1 MEFIQRFFSAT
12 WQIFLEMSPYLLLG
26 FLFAGILNV
35 VISKERVSRYLGK
48 RSAWSSVKAA
58 LLGVPLPLC
67 SCGVIPT
74 GIAFHKNGASKGAT
88 TSFLI
93 STPQTGFDSIL
104 ITYSMMN
111 LPWAII
117 RPIIAFITG
126 IAGGMLTDLSSQPD
140 KANTSDIGNTT
151 GDPSKPW
158 YIRVFHYAFIDFL
171 SDISRQLLLGILIAV
186 LITVFVPTSFFTEY
200 MNNPVLNMLIVLV
213 ASIPL
218 YVCATGS
225 VPIAAA
231 LLAAGVTPGAVLVFL
246 MAGPATNAA
255 TITVLWR
262 SLGRKTTL
270 LYLGSIIGG
279 ALLFGFLMDFILDPS
294 WFSLNGL
301 VGEHVHGTTGSWIA
315 IGSSLVLIALILY
328 IEIKKIIPT
337 KYKIEDMNKAYQVE
351 GMTCNHCKASVEKN
365 LMKLENIKHITADP
379 QQNLVIVEG
388 EANSDEVARIINDL
402 GFEFKGEKANDS

>member
-1 MEFIQRFFSAT
+1 MDILNRFFEAT
-12 WQIFLEMSPYLLLG
+12 WDILLQMSPYLILG
-26 FLFAGILNV
+26 FLIAGLLNV
-35 VISKERVSRYLGK
+35 VISQERVSKYLGK
-48 RSAWSSVKAA
+48 KGIWTSIKAA
-58 LLGVPLPLC
+58 LIGVPLPLC

-93 STPQTGFDSIL
+93 STPQTGVDSIL
-104 ITYSMMN
+104 MTYSMMN

-126 IAGGMLTDLSSQPD
+126 VIGGSITDLSSQAQTE
-140 KANTSDIGNTT
+140 KNTVSEAVNTKENS
-151 GDPSKPW
+151 PVL
-158 YIRVFHYAFIDFL
+158 IRLFKYAFITFF

-186 LITVFVPTSFFTEY
+186 IITVFVPQSFFTAY
-200 MNNPVLNMLIVLV
+200 MSNQILNMLIILV

-255 TITVLWR
+255 TITVLWK
-262 SLGRKTTL
+262 SLGKKTTL
-270 LYLGSIIGG
+270 LYLVSIIGG
-279 ALLFGFLMDFILDPS
+279 ALIFGILMDYFLNPT
-294 WFSLNGL
+294 WFTSLGMSA
-301 VGEHVHGTTGSWIA
+301 GHVHGEEASWIA
-315 IGSSLVLIALILY
+315 IISSIVLIGLIIFVELRKLFPKKY
-328 IEIKKIIPT
+328 QIK
-337 KYKIEDMNKAYQVE
+337 EMNKVYSVE

-365 LMKLENIKHITADP
+365 LSNIDNITKVTADP
-379 QQNLVIVEG
+379 NQNIVIIEG
-388 EANSDEVARIINDL
+388 DAQSDQIQKVIDDL
-402 GFEFKGEKANDS
+402 GFQFIGEKK

>member
-1 MEFIQRFFSAT
+1 MEFIQRFLSAV

-35 VISKERVSRYLGK
+35 VINKQRISRYLGK
-48 RSAWSSVKAA
+48 KNAWSSIKAA

-104 ITYSMMN
+104 MTYSMMN

-126 IAGGMLTDLSSQPD
+126 VAGGFVTDVSTRNEQVKPAD
-140 KANTSDIGNTT
+140 MNEVVEQSDR
-151 GDPSKPW
+151 PW
-158 YIRVFHYAFIDFL
+158 YVRMFTYAFIDFL
-171 SDISRQLLLGILIAV
+171 GDISRQLLVGILIAV
-186 LITVFVPTSFFTEY
+186 FITLFVPTSFFTEY
-200 MNNPVLNMLIVLV
+200 MSNPILNMLIILV

-255 TITVLWR
+255 TITVLWK
-262 SLGRKTTL
+262 SLGKKTTL
-270 LYLGSIIGG
+270 LYLASIVGG
-279 ALLFGFLMDFILDPS
+279 ALLFGILMDYFLDPA
-294 WFSLNGL
+294 WFQLNALSGGHIH
-301 VGEHVHGTTGSWIA
+301 GEGASWIA
-315 IGSSLVLIALILY
+315 IISSLVLMGLLLYVEIRKLIP
-328 IEIKKIIPT
+328 KS
-337 KYKIEDMNKAYQVE
+337 YKINEMNKVYQVE
-351 GMTCNHCKASVEKN
+351 GMSCNHCKSSVETN
-365 LMKLENIKHITADP
+365 LKKLENIQQVTADP
-379 QQNLVIVEG
+379 QQNMVIVEG
-388 EANSDEVARIINDL
+388 DANSDQIAKIIHDL
-402 GFEFKGEKANDS
+402 GFEFKGEKADH

>member
-1 MEFIQRFFSAT
+1 MDILNRFFEAT
-12 WQIFLEMSPYLLLG
+12 WDILLQMSPYLILG
-26 FLFAGILNV
+26 FLIAGLLNV
-35 VISKERVSRYLGK
+35 VISQERVSKYLGK
-48 RSAWSSVKAA
+48 KGIWTSIKAA
-58 LLGVPLPLC
+58 LIGVPLPLC

-93 STPQTGFDSIL
+93 STPQTGVDSIL
-104 ITYSMMN
+104 MTYSMMN

-126 IAGGMLTDLSSQPD
+126 VIGGSITDLSSQ
-140 KANTSDIGNTT
+140 AQTEENTVSEAVNTKENS
-151 GDPSKPW
+151 PVL
-158 YIRVFHYAFIDFL
+158 IRIFKYAFITFF

-186 LITVFVPTSFFTEY
+186 IITVFVPQSFFTAY
-200 MNNPVLNMLIVLV
+200 MSNHILNMLIILV

-255 TITVLWR
+255 TITVLWK
-262 SLGRKTTL
+262 SLGKKTTL
-270 LYLGSIIGG
+270 LYLVSIIGG
-279 ALLFGFLMDFILDPS
+279 ALIFGILMDYFLNPT
-294 WFSLNGL
+294 WFTSLGMRA
-301 VGEHVHGTTGSWIA
+301 GHVHGEEASWIA
-315 IGSSLVLIALILY
+315 IISSIVLIGLIIFVELRKLFPKKY
-328 IEIKKIIPT
+328 QIK
-337 KYKIEDMNKAYQVE
+337 EMNKVYSVE

-365 LMKLENIKHITADP
+365 LSNIDNITKVTADP
-379 QQNLVIVEG
+379 NQNIVIIEG
-388 EANSDEVARIINDL
+388 DAQSDQIQKVIDDL
-402 GFEFKGEKANDS
+402 GFQFIGEKK